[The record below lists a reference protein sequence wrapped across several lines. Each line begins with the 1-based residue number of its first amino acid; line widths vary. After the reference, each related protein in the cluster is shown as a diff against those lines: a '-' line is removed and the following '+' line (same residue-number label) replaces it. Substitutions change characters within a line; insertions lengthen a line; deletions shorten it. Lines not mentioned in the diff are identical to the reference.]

1 MYASTYPKYTEINDQ
16 IFLNIFRINKLLIF
30 EKNLPK
36 INEKIYEK
44 IGEFKTVNK
53 KIIIL
58 NLKEQNTVLINNN
71 SIDQI
76 KNHNCGLYN
85 SILCLI
91 KKDFFF
97 EANVVNFKRLK
108 NLNYEITNHQI
119 KK

>member
-1 MYASTYPKYTEINDQ
+1 MHLYPEYEEINNQ
-16 IFLNIFRINKLLIF
+16 IFLNIFRINKLLIY
-30 EKNLPK
+30 EKNLSK

-97 EANVVNFKRLK
+97 EANL
-108 NLNYEITNHQI
+108 
-119 KK
+119 